1 MKFGPR
7 KSQRRNIPAIA
18 ALGLAGFL
26 GVAACTAAVP
36 AMHAPRPATPVLSPL
51 GATDNDGAARN
62 IGRIVVGNAGL
73 TALDAGVAQA
83 TLATC
88 NPSTVSNRPDVGTA
102 MSASCGISY
111 SDGSVWRQKVTVT
124 FDRHGNPVADWTD
137 VGTELLPPTGG

>member
-7 KSQRRNIPAIA
+7 KSQMKNIPAIA

-26 GVAACTAAVP
+26 GVAACTTAVP
-36 AMHAPRPATPVLSPL
+36 AIHAPRPPTPLLSPL
-51 GATDNDGAARN
+51 AATGNDGAARN

-73 TALDAGVAQA
+73 TALDAGAAQA
-83 TLATC
+83 TLANC

-124 FDRHGNPVADWTD
+124 FDSHGNPVADWTD

>member
-7 KSQRRNIPAIA
+7 KSQMRNISAIA

-26 GVAACTAAVP
+26 GVAACTTAVP
-36 AMHAPRPATPVLSPL
+36 AIHAPRPPTPLLAPLAAT
-51 GATDNDGAARN
+51 GNDGPARN

-73 TALDAGVAQA
+73 TPLDAGAAQA
-83 TLATC
+83 TLANC
-88 NPSTVSNRPDVGTA
+88 NPSTVSNRPDVGAA

-124 FDRHGNPVADWTD
+124 FDSHGNPVADWTD